1 MEADRHAEDRKP
13 GCLAAARTVAW
24 LIAAAFILCTQ
35 ALSAFEGTTLR
46 STDPAPARADAFG
59 KAAVPVSLTAK
70 AGVLRAEHGGA
81 GGDDAWAMNVDAARV
96 AFGDHHGA
104 ARLLRPS
111 APVANAALVAGA
123 RTPTGP
129 PGPAV

>member
-1 MEADRHAEDRKP
+1 MQADRPTEDCRT
-13 GCLAAARTVAW
+13 GGLAAARTVAW

-35 ALSAFEGTTLR
+35 ALSAFDGRTLR
-46 STDPAPARADAFG
+46 WTDPAPARADAFG

-70 AGVLRAEHGGA
+70 AGVLRAENGGT
-81 GGDDAWAMNVDAARV
+81 GGDDAWAMHVDAARLP
-96 AFGDHHGA
+96 FGDHHGA
-104 ARLLRPS
+104 ARLSRPS

-129 PGPAV
+129 PGTAV